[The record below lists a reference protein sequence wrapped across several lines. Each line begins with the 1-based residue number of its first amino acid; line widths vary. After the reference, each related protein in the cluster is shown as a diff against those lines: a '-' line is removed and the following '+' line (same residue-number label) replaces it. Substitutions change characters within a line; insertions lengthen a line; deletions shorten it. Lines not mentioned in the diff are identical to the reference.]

1 MRACG
6 PEGKKACVP
15 WHLSSQVIH
24 HYMCPHTAYY
34 VCYYICVLILH
45 PIHTTIHV
53 SSFYYM
59 LAGDTLL
66 YMCPHTSYYIYYCI
80 CVLVLHTIYTIIYIY
95 VLILLHARR
104 RRARPSRA
112 TAWDWCK
119 GPHTTI
125 YVSSYYYICVLIV
138 HVLVVQRHETV
149 AKVLILL
156 YMCPQSA
163 RPSRATAW
171 DWSSYV
177 IL

>member
-15 WHLSSQVIH
+15 WHLSFQAI
-24 HYMCPHTAYY
+24 YYCMCPHTAYNI
-34 VCYYICVLILH
+34 CYYMC
-45 PIHTTIHV
+45 PHT
-53 SSFYYM
+53 SSYTYY
-59 LAGDTLL
+59 
-66 YMCPHTSYYIYYCI
+66 YMCPHTSYCIYYCI
-80 CVLVLHTIYTIIYIY
+80 CVLVLHTVYTIIYIY

-125 YVSSYYYICVLIV
+125 HVSSYYYICVLIV

-177 IL
+177 IQ